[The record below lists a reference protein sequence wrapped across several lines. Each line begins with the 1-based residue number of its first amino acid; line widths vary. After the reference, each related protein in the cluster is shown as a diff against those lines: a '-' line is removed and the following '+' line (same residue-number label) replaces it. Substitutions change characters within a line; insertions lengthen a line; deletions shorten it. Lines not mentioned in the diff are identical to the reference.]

1 VIDDG
6 AWPSNRVD
14 LGSGWTLLLFTDGI
28 FEGRTGR
35 GSERLGADGLM
46 AMFARLMPKAS
57 KLGLV
62 ADQLVREV
70 EAANGEALRDDVALF
85 LLSNAPHWSE

>member
-1 VIDDG
+1 VVSDG
-6 AWPSNRVD
+6 SWKSNHVD

-28 FEGRTGR
+28 IEGRTGR
-35 GSERLGADGLM
+35 GRERLGADGLM
-46 AMFARLMPKAS
+46 AMFARLMPDAS

-85 LLSNAPHWSE
+85 LLSNAQHWSE